1 MVTIIK
7 SSSIY
12 NNGEFEMTQK
22 KFEEVEELVMLKGG
36 RVKQDGQK
44 AATFC
49 EAGSKVKVAGVDK
62 VQLLSSKMADYPK
75 AKAKAE

>member
-1 MVTIIK
+1 MAVIIK

-12 NNGEFEMTQK
+12 KNGEFEMTQK

-44 AATFC
+44 TAAFC
-49 EAGSKVKVAGVDK
+49 KAGSKVKVAGVDK
-62 VQLLSSKMADYPK
+62 VQLLSSGMADYS
-75 AKAKAE
+75 AKVKAE